1 VNEAFLSI
9 TEYKKFEII
18 GQPFEMLLK
27 NEHEIMEMM
36 NCKER
41 NGKIDKYETIIRTK
55 TNNDLPISL
64 SCAMRKDSTG
74 EILGCFVTFQD
85 ISERK
90 QMDKLLSDK
99 IEKLEQNKLAMLN
112 MMEDFHE
119 MILSLE
125 QAKLQIKEKN
135 KKLVKNARHLR
146 EINTKLNKAQK
157 ELSALNQDLE
167 LKVEERTEK
176 IQNLLHQKEE
186 FISQLSHD
194 LKTPLTPLYTLLPI
208 VRKKVDDSKLHEL
221 LDISIRNVNY
231 MKNLVTKTLD
241 LARLN
246 SPSMELDIEQI
257 NLLDIFHQVLESKEV
272 DLQKNQ
278 ITVKNQLQND
288 IVIEGDYLRLREV
301 FDNLISNAI
310 KYSRESDGIITLNA
324 QVDSAKITIAVQ
336 DNGQGIPKN
345 KIQYIFDEFYKAD
358 ESRHDFESI
367 GLGLSICQRIVN
379 YHGGRIWVESKGVGH
394 GCTFFVLLKKTVNN
408 DKININKIS

>member
-1 VNEAFLSI
+1 
-9 TEYKKFEII
+9 
-18 GQPFEMLLK
+18 M
-27 NEHEIMEMM
+27 
-36 NCKER
+36 
-41 NGKIDKYETIIRTK
+41 
-55 TNNDLPISL
+55 
-64 SCAMRKDSTG
+64 
-74 EILGCFVTFQD
+74 
-85 ISERK
+85 
-90 QMDKLLSDK
+90 
-99 IEKLEQNKLAMLN
+99 
-112 MMEDFHE
+112 
-119 MILSLE
+119 
-125 QAKLQIKEKN
+125 
-135 KKLVKNARHLR
+135 
-146 EINTKLNKAQK
+146 
-157 ELSALNQDLE
+157 
-167 LKVEERTEK
+167 
-176 IQNLLHQKEE
+176 
-186 FISQLSHD
+186 
-194 LKTPLTPLYTLLPI
+194 
-208 VRKKVDDSKLHEL
+208 
-221 LDISIRNVNY
+221 
-231 MKNLVTKTLD
+231 
-241 LARLN
+241 
-246 SPSMELDIEQI
+246 
-257 NLLDIFHQVLESKEV
+257 